1 MHLTCCLGTMPVN
14 RSTVESGGLSEWVH
28 LALLPSN
35 DSKRFIL
42 TNDLNNHG
50 PLMPRGVCGRG
61 RCHTRY
67 NCLSLRSR
75 SLNYKLRG
83 KLVVNLERSLTLVIL
98 VFYCCSC
105 SKGNMSL
112 SRKPKPLGL
121 RLRIYHLSL
130 PFIITG

>member
-1 MHLTCCLGTMPVN
+1 
-14 RSTVESGGLSEWVH
+14 
-28 LALLPSN
+28 
-35 DSKRFIL
+35 
-42 TNDLNNHG
+42 
-50 PLMPRGVCGRG
+50 MPRGVCGRG

-98 VFYCCSC
+98 VLYCCSC